1 MIVFAFATV
10 AGACDYRKPRTS
22 ATFGID
28 DKHTWLMDA
37 FPLEQSGQAACAS
50 ARQEAAR
57 APLGFP
63 LHEPASL
70 CFKSGKIILYGTT
83 RQPNRKPAAPSGFG
97 RIGLCSPKPRVK
109 TPPFPRFPALT

>member
-37 FPLEQSGQAACAS
+37 FPLDQSGQAAYAS
-50 ARQEAAR
+50 ARCSRQV
-57 APLGFP
+57 PLP
-63 LHEPASL
+63 
-70 CFKSGKIILYGTT
+70 C
-83 RQPNRKPAAPSGFG
+83 RPAAS
-97 RIGLCSPKPRVK
+97 
-109 TPPFPRFPALT
+109 